1 MKKLATLI
9 CVLALCVICQA
20 QNYFHMNITGIEPA
34 ETYDFCEN
42 EYDGVIIA
50 KDPDCANF
58 AWSVLVFPAG
68 ESYYYTTNEITI
80 TPNMGNRFQIN
91 YNDNC
96 TIHSR
101 LFHIEF
107 HNFQVTEP
115 WSQNFIWKRTGTNV
129 TLEAPYGYDL
139 EYQWSNGS
147 HQRTITV
154 TQPGTYWVHI
164 YNDCGE
170 LYDTIQVRDNA
181 EITLATC
188 DLETNHNM
196 VTWPTTP
203 AQAEYVGQ
211 VEIKRDGVAIDNGM
225 VDYSAGTFIDEIG
238 SDAASRTYTITAIG
252 TDGVP
257 CPIMSYPKETIH
269 MAYLTGINNTIELN
283 WNAPTGYDLMGYNI
297 CEWHPGSKD
306 GDLTIIDYVGAG
318 VTSYTCSESMFDQGN
333 VVVQGVETGKGR
345 TESRLLSNR
354 SWEIVGIGEH
364 HANQSLKVY
373 PNPSNGT
380 FTVEGA
386 KTLTITNVMGQS
398 ITTRYDENGT
408 HSISLPRGIYIV
420 KSGDGTVKKVVV
432 K

>member
-1 MKKLATLI
+1 MKKIILMMAMMIAVFANAQTLH
-9 CVLALCVICQA
+9 V
-20 QNYFHMNITGIEPA
+20 
-34 ETYDFCEN
+34 
-42 EYDGVIIA
+42 
-50 KDPDCANF
+50 
-58 AWSVLVFPAG
+58 SVLEDINGG
-68 ESYYYTTNEITI
+68 EINLFCTDTLVIHADPTCFLAEWQRPDGSEMLGGLELIVTQYEHQGDWIYYDSNE
-80 TPNMGNRFQIN
+80 N
-91 YNDNC
+91 
-96 TIHSR
+96 
-101 LFHIEF
+101 
-107 HNFQVTEP
+107 VTSFTVYISSPTSNAFNPFDEP
-115 WSQNFIWKRTGTNV
+115 FIWKRVGDTV
-129 TLEAPYGYDL
+129 TLGNPEMTYVDFL
-139 EYQWSNGS
+139 WSTGETS
-147 HQRTITV
+147 TTIDV
-154 TQPGTYWVHI
+154 TEPGIYSVEVNDPCGPKTYS
-164 YNDCGE
+164 
-170 LYDTIQVRDNA
+170 IQVRDDA

-211 VEIKRDGVAIDNGM
+211 VEIKRDGVVVGTA
-225 VDYSAGTFIDEIG
+225 DYSAGTFIDDIG
-238 SDAASRTYTITAIG
+238 SDAASRTYTITAID

-257 CPIMSYPKETIH
+257 CPIESYPKETIH
-269 MAYLTGINNTIELN
+269 MAYLTGINNTIEVN
-283 WNAPTGYDLMGYNI
+283 WNAPTGYDLLGYNI
-297 CEWHPGSKD
+297 CEWHQGAKD
-306 GDLTIIDYVGAG
+306 GDLTVIDYVGAG

-333 VVVQGVETGKGR
+333 VVVQGVEAGKGR

-364 HANQSLKVY
+364 HANQSFKVY